1 MLFSDEVDLGEGVEG
16 DGAFV
21 AAFEGKG
28 PRSSEGDSLRDFRL
42 YGRLF
47 KNRCSYMIYSK
58 SFESLPEAV
67 RERVLTRL
75 WEVMSGE
82 DDSEEY
88 DYLGGSEKKRIL
100 EIVGETVKG
109 LPGCWE

>member
-1 MLFSDEVDLGEGVEG
+1 
-16 DGAFV
+16 
-21 AAFEGKG
+21 
-28 PRSSEGDSLRDFRL
+28 
-42 YGRLF
+42 
-47 KNRCSYMIYSK
+47 
-58 SFESLPEAV
+58 
-67 RERVLTRL
+67 
-75 WEVMSGE
+75 VMSGE